1 MFNFFFALFG
11 GLYYGGRY
19 AIEKGN
25 RNAFEASMNKDRL
38 LYYHQ
43 RTSTRQNTT
52 HFYLKFN
59 IDISILQCYTVC

>member
-25 RNAFEASMNKDRL
+25 RNAFEASMNKDR
-38 LYYHQ
+38 H
-43 RTSTRQNTT
+43 
-52 HFYLKFN
+52 
-59 IDISILQCYTVC
+59 